1 MSGMWSMGLVVAK
14 QKKRLIKILL
24 TFESAKRRYYYRM
37 HGPLVSFREFMT
49 DDMHINT

>member
-1 MSGMWSMGLVVAK
+1 MSGMWSMGLVVVAK

-37 HGPLVSFREFMT
+37 HGPLVSL
-49 DDMHINT
+49 